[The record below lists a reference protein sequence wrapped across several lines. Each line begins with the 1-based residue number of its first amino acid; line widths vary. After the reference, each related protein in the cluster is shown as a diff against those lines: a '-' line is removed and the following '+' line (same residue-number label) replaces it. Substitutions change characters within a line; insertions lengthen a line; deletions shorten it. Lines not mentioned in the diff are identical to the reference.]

1 MENLTPQQGFQAMF
15 LFLDAYY
22 QRTKGAAELGDVLGD
37 LSPATDGQPSDPA
50 TWEDWLEALRRAT
63 TA

>member
-1 MENLTPQQGFQAMF
+1 MF

-22 QRTKGAAELGDVLGD
+22 QRANGAAELGDVLGG
-37 LSPATDGQPSDPA
+37 LSPARDGQASDPA
-50 TWEDWLEALRRAT
+50 AWEDWLEALRHAT